1 MTPRWIDTH
10 NHLFVLPHEQQKAE
24 VTDARACGVAS
35 GLICAGGTDN
45 FEAAIRCAHEW
56 DSCYALALHPL
67 YLRESWR
74 SDLQVLEEA
83 LLKNRED
90 PRLAAVGE
98 CGLDFSDDSS
108 VPRDVQEEVF
118 SEHLKLAR
126 KLKLP
131 LSLHGRGAMDI
142 VLKHLRRIQPLC
154 GVIHAFNGS
163 AAQAEQFIKL
173 GFKIGYGGAMTYNG
187 SKRIRALLAAL
198 PEHAWVL
205 ETDCPDIPP
214 SRTREREENP
224 QSVLADIADYGL
236 EAAELRSISPEES
249 SRQSLRN
256 TLEVFPAFSTI
267 LAAAPQ

>member
-1 MTPRWIDTH
+1 MKPRWIDTH

-24 VTDARACGVAS
+24 VTDARACGVAA
-35 GLICAGGTDN
+35 GLVCAGGTDN

-74 SDLQVLEEA
+74 SDLQVLEDA

-98 CGLDFSDDSS
+98 CGLDFSDDCS
-108 VPRDVQEEVF
+108 VPRDIQEAVF

-126 KLKLP
+126 RLKLP

-154 GVIHAFNGS
+154 GVIHAFN
-163 AAQAEQFIKL
+163 L
-173 GFKIGYGGAMTYNG
+173 
-187 SKRIRALLAAL
+187 
-198 PEHAWVL
+198 
-205 ETDCPDIPP
+205 
-214 SRTREREENP
+214 
-224 QSVLADIADYGL
+224 
-236 EAAELRSISPEES
+236 
-249 SRQSLRN
+249 SL
-256 TLEVFPAFSTI
+256 I
-267 LAAAPQ
+267 HI

>member
-1 MTPRWIDTH
+1 MKPRWIDTH

-24 VTDARACGVAS
+24 VTDARACGVAA
-35 GLICAGGTDN
+35 GLVCAGGTDN

-56 DSCYALALHPL
+56 DSCYALALH
-67 YLRESWR
+67 
-74 SDLQVLEEA
+74 

-98 CGLDFSDDSS
+98 CGLDFSDDCS
-108 VPRDVQEEVF
+108 VPRDIQEAVF

-126 KLKLP
+126 RLKLP

-173 GFKIGYGGAMTYNG
+173 GFKIGYGGTMTYNG

-256 TLEVFPAFSTI
+256 TLEVFPAFSAI